1 MSTRDLPPGYVEIG
15 TWTPSKLTGRDWIV
29 LFVAFAILA
38 YASLQTMAVSQLVFV
53 GADSFTISL
62 DTIIGGIALGAVLG
76 VTLHEL
82 AHAIAFLAY
91 GGRPRFGF
99 KLWTRFGPVFW
110 VGAPGCYLSRA
121 KFAVAGLAPLLL
133 LTALLLPVLFLAPVG
148 GLVHAAA
155 LWAFFLGVT
164 GSSGDVVILSKVMRY
179 PSEALFED
187 HGDGF
192 KVYSKQNDIILHEA
206 NPSQP

>member
-1 MSTRDLPPGYVEIG
+1 MS
-15 TWTPSKLTGRDWIV
+15 GRDWVV
-29 LFVAFAILA
+29 LLVAFVILA

-62 DTIIGGIALGAVLG
+62 DTIIGGITLGAVVG

-110 VGAPGCYLSRA
+110 AGAPGCYMSKA
-121 KFAVAGLAPLLL
+121 KFAVAGLAPLAL
-133 LTALLLPVLFLAPVG
+133 LTALLLPALLLAPVG
-148 GLVHAAA
+148 GLVHVAA

-164 GSSGDVVILSKVMRY
+164 GSAGDVVILSKVMRY
-179 PSEALFED
+179 PHEALFED

-192 KVYSKQNDIILHEA
+192 KVYSTRNDIILHEA
-206 NPSQP
+206 NPP